1 MATATPTRL
10 MTFSEFSELPEPQG
24 GRYQLCHGE
33 LVVVAPPTH
42 EHYLIQRHLRR
53 LLENAAHG
61 AGEVE
66 IEMAFQAT
74 SDYNYRIADVAF
86 ISKDRWAQ
94 IPLKGTMRGA
104 PDLVIEVLSPS
115 NTVTEISDKEALCL
129 ENGSKEFWL
138 VDPDHQIV
146 KVSTPDGRTVT
157 YKSGANIPLFFG
169 GSIPVKEIFVQP

>member
-1 MATATPTRL
+1 

-66 IEMAFQAT
+66 
-74 SDYNYRIADVAF
+74 ADVTF

-94 IPLKGTMRGA
+94 IPLKGTM
-104 PDLVIEVLSPS
+104 SP
-115 NTVTEISDKEALCL
+115 
-129 ENGSKEFWL
+129 
-138 VDPDHQIV
+138 
-146 KVSTPDGRTVT
+146 
-157 YKSGANIPLFFG
+157 
-169 GSIPVKEIFVQP
+169 